1 MGKMTNQATA
11 SVSSDRTLQLLM
23 RQIRFEGKGINS
35 YELVDPDGEDL
46 PAFSAG
52 SHIDVHLKGG
62 VVRQYSLCNSPAE
75 HKRYV
80 IAVLR
85 DESGRGG
92 SKAVHE
98 HLHVQD
104 TVRIS
109 RPRNNFKLVGDAQKI
124 ILLAGGIGVT
134 PLKAMAHE
142 LDAAHVDY
150 ELHYCAKDA
159 RSAAFAGE
167 LDSHGSHGSHGSP
180 DTLDASGI
188 SGRVHLHFDGGNP
201 ADGLDIVRLLGD
213 PAPGTHVY
221 YCGPA
226 GFMKACAAAASHWP
240 AGTVHFEHFKVPD
253 PVRKPVDDQATQAN
267 GAPGPQP
274 GARAGSVAGEPANA
288 PADSA
293 PDSFEVRIASTGL
306 SLRVAP
312 GQSIVDALEEGG
324 VSVETSCRAGLCGT
338 CKVRYLEGEVVH
350 HDCVLDDDEKREY
363 LTACVSRAAGKL
375 LVLDL

>member
-11 SVSSDRTLQLLM
+11 SVSIDRHLELLV
-23 RQIRFEGKGINS
+23 RQVRFEGKGINS
-35 YELVDPDGEDL
+35 YELVDPDGADL

-52 SHIDVHLKGG
+52 SHIDVHLQGG

-92 SKAVHE
+92 SKAVHD

-109 RPRNNFKLVGDAQKI
+109 RPRNNFKLVDDATKI

-142 LDAAHVDY
+142 LEAARVDY

-159 RSAAFAGE
+159 SSAAFAGE
-167 LDSHGSHGSHGSP
+167 LDSLRIG
-180 DTLDASGI
+180 
-188 SGRVHLHFDGGNP
+188 GRLHLHFDGGNP
-201 ADGLDIVRLLGD
+201 ADGLDIARLLGN

-226 GFMKACAAAASHWP
+226 GFMRACAAAASHWS

-253 PVRKPVDDQATQAN
+253 PVRKPADDHAGQLN
-267 GAPGPQP
+267 GEPGLQP
-274 GARAGSVAGEPANA
+274 GAGAGEAPGQPANT
-288 PADSA
+288 A

-306 SLRVAP
+306 SLHVAP

-338 CKVRYLEGEVVH
+338 CKVRYLEGEVIH
-350 HDCVLDDDEKREY
+350 NDCVLDDDEKRDY
-363 LTACVSRAAGKL
+363 LTACVSRSAGKL